1 MFKSLRSK
9 LRVMLFLLALII
21 PLMLLNYSMSRASAK
36 LDKTYTTLVKV
47 SEHFVDNIAS
57 ELSAIGNPFEFKNLE
72 VRYQHLS
79 TSCLQCH
86 RQQPSK
92 IIEERSS
99 LLNQLH
105 HNQVTGVSLRE
116 TLTRHLDTLTSSV
129 KYIHEHHIASMK
141 NFLSRN
147 QLQEDAYP
155 GDTIGEKY
163 TEVSAPELDIIQET
177 VYIQHS
183 LADVMRIFYMLKDSN
198 NPIEL
203 EDEFF
208 KHMALFYTA
217 INDFESYSLDAQDGL
232 LVEELL
238 EFGRKFELS
247 FKALIYSIEE
257 ERTLLNQLQ
266 ENQQSITLTLSA
278 ISSQTKQARDQYK
291 KYLHLIAY
299 VSFFFTTLLILF
311 LLWHG
316 NAIIQT
322 INQIVKDTNRI
333 TDDYKYRIEDTG
345 KKEEEFQILSNA
357 LNSMAQNL
365 DDRIVKLNK
374 EVELRTEAERKR
386 AETERT
392 LQRAEQRSAIGTL
405 AGGIAHDFNNLLTAI
420 LGNINIATYC
430 LPPDHHVY
438 NNLVDA
444 EKATKRAHK
453 LTNQLLTFSKGGGPV
468 KETASIE
475 EVIRESAFFILH
487 GSNVDC
493 RIDIPDNLWLATIDK
508 GQIGQVI
515 QNLTLNA
522 DNAMPDGGTITIR
535 CRNFTADEH
544 STILPKGEYV
554 QVSIKD
560 QGIGIAEQDIPKIFT
575 PYFTTREKGS
585 TKGNGLGLAI
595 VDSIIS
601 RHGGH
606 IEVET
611 SFGEGTTFTF
621 YLPASSANA
630 HKQEEINGDILFGEG
645 RILVMDDESMI
656 LEVMKRS
663 LPSIGYSVETADSGE
678 QALQMFDEAA
688 KRGQPFSLVIM
699 DLTIPGGMGGK
710 ETAERLLAQYPD
722 AILLVSSGY
731 AEDPIMTD
739 PEAYGFK
746 GALQKPYALR
756 ELSHL
761 LHKLLTPTITGTT
774 PT

>member
-1 MFKSLRSK
+1 
-9 LRVMLFLLALII
+9 
-21 PLMLLNYSMSRASAK
+21 
-36 LDKTYTTLVKV
+36 
-47 SEHFVDNIAS
+47 
-57 ELSAIGNPFEFKNLE
+57 
-72 VRYQHLS
+72 
-79 TSCLQCH
+79 
-86 RQQPSK
+86 
-92 IIEERSS
+92 
-99 LLNQLH
+99 
-105 HNQVTGVSLRE
+105 
-116 TLTRHLDTLTSSV
+116 
-129 KYIHEHHIASMK
+129 
-141 NFLSRN
+141 
-147 QLQEDAYP
+147 
-155 GDTIGEKY
+155 
-163 TEVSAPELDIIQET
+163 
-177 VYIQHS
+177 
-183 LADVMRIFYMLKDSN
+183 
-198 NPIEL
+198 
-203 EDEFF
+203 
-208 KHMALFYTA
+208 
-217 INDFESYSLDAQDGL
+217 
-232 LVEELL
+232 
-238 EFGRKFELS
+238 
-247 FKALIYSIEE
+247 
-257 ERTLLNQLQ
+257 
-266 ENQQSITLTLSA
+266 
-278 ISSQTKQARDQYK
+278 
-291 KYLHLIAY
+291 
-299 VSFFFTTLLILF
+299 
-311 LLWHG
+311 
-316 NAIIQT
+316 
-322 INQIVKDTNRI
+322 
-333 TDDYKYRIEDTG
+333 
-345 KKEEEFQILSNA
+345 
-357 LNSMAQNL
+357 
-365 DDRIVKLNK
+365 
-374 EVELRTEAERKR
+374 
-386 AETERT
+386 
-392 LQRAEQRSAIGTL
+392 
-405 AGGIAHDFNNLLTAI
+405 
-420 LGNINIATYC
+420 
-430 LPPDHHVY
+430 
-438 NNLVDA
+438 
-444 EKATKRAHK
+444 
-453 LTNQLLTFSKGGGPV
+453 
-468 KETASIE
+468 
-475 EVIRESAFFILH
+475 
-487 GSNVDC
+487 
-493 RIDIPDNLWLATIDK
+493 
-508 GQIGQVI
+508 
-515 QNLTLNA
+515 
-522 DNAMPDGGTITIR
+522 MPDGGTITIR